1 MLRRAPTTIQ
11 LTSAD
16 LEAYEANR
24 QRKTYEKQV
33 QQQEQLQQLASQS
46 DSSSSAEKE
55 HQHENSKP
63 TQKDRILGQDRII
76 GQMRRGN

>member
-24 QRKTYEKQV
+24 QRKNYEKQI
-33 QQQEQLQQLASQS
+33 QQQEQQQQLASQS
-46 DSSSSAEKE
+46 QSSSGSEKE
-55 HQHENSKP
+55 HQHENAKP
-63 TQKDRILGQDRII
+63 SQKDRILGQ
-76 GQMRRGN
+76 MRRGN